1 MIEEIDNA
9 PEVVGNNLSHIGDE
23 SGSNKSPLSYEPPKV
38 KEPLLARIISI
49 ILHPFFMGVYGV
61 SLLFLYTDFRLIFAG
76 QFMRFITPVFFLTCV
91 IPASSIYFLRKAGL
105 IKDYDLKSRN
115 DRLIPYVVAFCSY
128 CLLIYY
134 FVSAGLYAWFIGALS
149 APLVLIVIAAIT
161 TKYWKISA
169 YMMVIGGL
177 IGCTLSVC
185 YNVKGLN
192 PFILFIILFILAGCL
207 GVSRLMLQR
216 HTPGQ
221 VYTGFLVGL
230 IVSYLCVLI
239 GAYWGVIMFIK
250 NL

>member
-9 PEVVGNNLSHIGDE
+9 PEIRNNPANTGDE
-23 SGSNKSPLSYEPPKV
+23 SGSGKSPFSYEPPKE
-38 KEPLLARIISI
+38 KEPLPARIISI
-49 ILHPFFMGVYGV
+49 ILHPFFMGIYGV

-91 IPASSIYFLRKAGL
+91 IPVSSVFFLRKAGL
-105 IKDYDLKSRN
+105 IKDYDLKNRN
-115 DRLIPYVVAFCSY
+115 ERLIPFVAAFCSY

-134 FVSAGLYAWFIGALS
+134 FVSAGLYAWFIGMLA
-149 APLVLIVIAAIT
+149 APLVLIVIVTIT
-161 TKYWKISA
+161 TKFWKISA
-169 YMMVIGGL
+169 HMMGIGGL

-207 GVSRLMLQR
+207 GVSRLVLRR

-221 VYTGFLVGL
+221 VYAGFLIGL

-239 GAYWGVIMFIK
+239 GAYWGIIMFIN

>member
-1 MIEEIDNA
+1 MIEEIDNV
-9 PEVVGNNLSHIGDE
+9 PEIRNNPANAGDE
-23 SGSNKSPLSYEPPKV
+23 SASGKSPFSYEPPKE
-38 KEPLLARIISI
+38 KEPLPARIISI

-76 QFMRFITPVFFLTCV
+76 QFIRFITPVFFLTCV

-105 IKDYDLKSRN
+105 IKDYDLKNRN
-115 DRLIPYVVAFCSY
+115 DRLIPFVAAFCSY

-134 FVSAGLYAWFIGALS
+134 FVSAGLYAWFIGVLA

-169 YMMVIGGL
+169 HMMGIGGL

-207 GVSRLMLQR
+207 GVSRLTLQR

-230 IVSYLCVLI
+230 VVSYLCVLI

>member
-1 MIEEIDNA
+1 MIEEIDNV
-9 PEVVGNNLSHIGDE
+9 PEIRNNTADTGDE
-23 SGSNKSPLSYEPPKV
+23 YGSGKSPFSYEPPKE
-38 KEPLLARIISI
+38 KKLLPARIISI
-49 ILHPFFMGVYGV
+49 ILHPFFMGIYGV

-76 QFMRFITPVFFLTCV
+76 QFTRFITPVFFLTCV
-91 IPASSIYFLRKAGL
+91 IPASSIFFLRKAGL
-105 IKDYDLKSRN
+105 IKDYDLKNRN
-115 DRLIPYVVAFCSY
+115 DRFIPFVAAFCSY

-134 FVSAGLYAWFIGALS
+134 FVSAGLYAWFIGILV
-149 APLVLIVIAAIT
+149 APIVLIVIAAIT
-161 TKYWKISA
+161 TKFWKISA
-169 YMMVIGGL
+169 HMMGIGGL

-239 GAYWGVIMFIK
+239 GAYWGVIMFIN